1 MAEPPP
7 VQPPPGGADADGQAG
22 VMERIAALEA
32 ERDAAQAT
40 ATRQQIE
47 AEQALHDL
55 TQQLADA
62 QRQIELER
70 QFKAAEQQALAQARE
85 RVAALEQ
92 QVEAQQTRHQDAN
105 SVDEQHKKHAE
116 QLEREKRELLDAYE
130 RSETDKRALDD
141 ALKSS
146 KATCTALQ
154 AAQSTLEANLQEAT
168 ATSRSSLLRIQTLQ
182 STVTSLEAD
191 KAFLTEEL
199 ERGRAEWSTFR
210 REKHEELVRVQSQ
223 LDTAQIEARS
233 AKSTLE
239 ALKTAHEQLQARFND
254 TLQTLSTTRE
264 QLEANEGNFA
274 SEMNSMKRFVE
285 MMEKRETERKHRIE
299 EIERS
304 LEEERAALAQ
314 RETALQDELQAERDR
329 YDALDQRYA
338 EMREVLDRRAALM
351 PRDDVEA
358 SPSPIGSSFAL
369 SPSAQMA
376 VRGQRGGR
384 SYAEVYSEYIRMEEE
399 LIKERAETKRL
410 SDCLAQILGD
420 IEERAPLLKEQRL
433 EYERLTVEATQLAS
447 QLTRALSDRDQ
458 SEQRAQ
464 ASRLD
469 VERLEQENAIFGRQL
484 SDLGRQVRTLL
495 RSLAAAQG
503 LVDTSNGD
511 ADAFD
516 EEEAAILRRA
526 ELDASTDSIVSAH
539 LVTFSTINELQVQ
552 NQKLLRITREMG
564 AQLEKGE
571 EDAISKRRDLENKAV
586 EEAHELILRLK
597 EEVESQRAKS
607 DAFERE
613 RDMFRR
619 MLAQRKSVGG
629 ELGDEIDEGRRVGGS
644 DIEAPRLLADVQ
656 ANFDAYKAEIA
667 IDSARLREDLKE
679 AQHAASQAR
688 TDLAKSRAQAEYTA
702 ERLRL
707 LQQSFDLQNSELTQ
721 VNKRA
726 AQLQDNLARQEMT
739 AHKLSE
745 ELLQVRGTADQ
756 LRHENTNLKSEREVG
771 RSIEKRLSEENA
783 ALSKERSHLADLMS
797 NLQTMQNELERAGS
811 ESRRRL
817 EEQVMRLEAQATDL
831 RDRLSQ
837 ETDANRQLSLRR
849 EVETRTLQERIEKLT
864 AEHAETRESLVGA
877 RTAQEHLQQRVAD
890 LLLQITAKEEKLAIY
905 EGRSGDTTG
914 QTAEQQL
921 EVTVA
926 DLRTELRSVKSELER
941 ATANVEQYK
950 SIAEAEGSALT
961 ELTATYDE
969 YKSTTDAS
977 IAEKESE
984 LKSLRERLHSLTADV
999 TAQGNQNSELH
1010 RQIEQERVAFE
1021 KERKM
1026 LEDGMASLRAA
1037 EQTAKQAQLAAQD
1050 DLRRQVQLAQ
1060 DAHDKYDRELVAHA
1074 EDVKRL
1080 GEVKAELDKV
1090 RQSMGEYQA
1099 QTEVAKAN
1107 LLSSEESWNRQKQAL
1122 EQELSDVRKR
1132 CDDLTKQNSLL
1143 HEHLETFNARAAQIQ
1158 ARQPAEGSTG
1168 DTDPAEAIAAA
1179 QESSSDQ
1186 LRQVIKYLRGEKDIV
1201 DFQLELAKQEAARLR
1216 TQLEFTS
1223 RNLDEARRSLSEER
1237 AKSGE
1242 AASLSAQHAELLER
1256 IHTAKL
1262 LRESNQTL
1270 RDENES
1276 QLRKIGQ
1283 LETRLRETTAELE
1296 PLKEQVQTLRAE
1308 VEAKDHNIKLLEED
1322 NERWKTRN
1330 QTILAKYE
1338 RIDPEELQVLKT
1350 EVEGL
1355 KAQLAEK
1362 EAAAAQLQTD
1372 LEAQT
1377 KLAESMR
1384 ENWNSSQGRFKG
1396 LQTVARATRDEKNA
1410 LQIEVNELK
1419 AKLEQTATA
1428 DSNTSAQTS
1437 ELESRLAALQTEKE
1451 SLEAK
1456 IKDFE
1461 ANLETRVQEQAAAL
1475 QAQLEEQSRAQ
1486 SALQEQ
1492 SSKRDEEL
1500 QAQLTTKE
1508 AERAKLAARGA
1519 ALFADNKRMKS
1530 AMEQHPVAIQ
1540 KLTDEHA
1547 EAVKKLN
1554 EQIDELKKGVASD
1567 NSAAIEEIV
1576 QSRLAAIE
1584 KPGDAEIETA
1594 VKARVA
1600 ELETKLASERESAI
1614 AQAVAAATA
1623 PLNDELAKL
1632 RQQLVDAGTA
1642 ASSSDSEALDKL
1654 KAEFEASKKKMED
1667 EFEAVKTRLAEQ
1679 AKEREAEFT
1688 AKLTKEVTKAKAEA
1702 AAAVPAN
1709 SDQTPDVDALVK
1721 AKLDAAE
1728 AERAEVQRKAIE
1740 EAVAAAV
1747 KEQEDVSAAKVAESK
1762 KNMEKEAAMRTNL
1775 LSARIKKL
1783 ENQLKEAKGEST
1795 SNTPAGSG
1803 PNTPRASGEPTS
1815 QGNAPAIVTSTNGGP
1830 APTPA
1835 SQGPGRGG
1843 AAAGRGRGGAGRGG
1857 AARGGGGGGGGAAR
1871 LAVKGGADSSPQIQT
1886 GAPAPAAGPPSL
1898 SLKGSASANPGQRQP
1913 GGVLG
1918 GLLSKTLQAAA
1929 PGASAPKRAR
1939 EEDGQAGAAGQTG
1952 GADKRFKPGQL
1963 PKGGSGGAA

>member
-7 VQPPPGGADADGQAG
+7 GPAALAEAGQISKSDASA
-22 VMERIAALEA
+22 RIAELEA
-32 ERDAAQAT
+32 ERDAAQAM

-55 TQQLADA
+55 TTQLTDV
-62 QRQIELER
+62 QRQLESER
-70 QFKAAEQQALAQARE
+70 QAKASEQQAHAQVRDK
-85 RVAALEQ
+85 VAALERQLEQ
-92 QVEAQQTRHQDAN
+92 QQARQREAGNT
-105 SVDEQHKKHAE
+105 DEQHKKQVE
-116 QLEREKRELLDAYE
+116 QLEKEKRDLLDVYE
-130 RSETDKRALDD
+130 RAQTDKQALDD
-141 ALKSS
+141 ALKAA
-146 KATCTALQ
+146 KATCNALH
-154 AAQSTLEANLQEAT
+154 ASQSTLEANLQEAT
-168 ATSRSSLLRIQTLQ
+168 ATSRTSLLRIQTLQ

-199 ERGRAEWSTFR
+199 ERVRNESSTFR
-210 REKHEELVRVQSQ
+210 REKHEELVRMQSQ

-233 AKSTLE
+233 AKSTLD
-239 ALKTAHEQLQARFND
+239 ALKVAHEQLQSRYNE
-254 TLQTLSTTRE
+254 TLQALSTTRE
-264 QLEANEGNFA
+264 ELEANEGNFA

-285 MMEKRETERKHRIE
+285 MMEKREDERKNRIE
-299 EIERS
+299 EIERA
-304 LEEERAALAQ
+304 LEEERAALAE
-314 RETALQDELQAERDR
+314 REGALQDELQAERDR
-329 YDALDQRYA
+329 YDALEQRYA
-338 EMREVLDRRAALM
+338 EMREVWDRRAALL
-351 PRDDVEA
+351 PRDDLGA
-358 SPSPIGSSFAL
+358 SPSPAGSSFAL

-447 QLTRALSDRDQ
+447 RLAQALSERDQ

-464 ASRLD
+464 ASKLD
-469 VERLEQENAIFGRQL
+469 VERLEQENDIFSRQL

-495 RSLAAAQG
+495 RSLAVTQG
-503 LVDTSNGD
+503 VVEASNGD

-526 ELDASTDSIVSAH
+526 EIDSTTDSIVSAH

-571 EDAISKRRDLENKAV
+571 EDAINKRRNLENKAV

-619 MLAQRKSVGG
+619 MLAQRKTVGG
-629 ELGDEIDEGRRVGGS
+629 DDSTDSEIGRARGGVEG
-644 DIEAPRLLADVQ
+644 EAPRLLADVQ

-667 IDSARLREDLKE
+667 IDSARLRDDLKE

-688 TDLAKSRAQAEYTA
+688 TELAKSRAQAEYTA

-707 LQQSFDLQNSELTQ
+707 LQQSFDLQSSELAQ
-721 VNKRA
+721 VNKRTS
-726 AQLQDNLARQEMT
+726 QLQDNLARQEMS

-745 ELLQVRGTADQ
+745 ELLQVRGQADQ

-817 EEQVMRLEAQATDL
+817 EEQVTRLEAQATEL
-831 RDRLSQ
+831 REKLSQ

-849 EVETRTLQERIEKLT
+849 EVESRTLQERIEKLT
-864 AEHAETRESLVGA
+864 AEHAGTREHLVGA

-890 LLLQITAKEEKLAIY
+890 LVLQVTAKEEKLAIY
-905 EGRSGDTTG
+905 DGRSGDAAS

-921 EVTVA
+921 EVTIA

-950 SIAEAEGSALT
+950 SIAEAEGTALA
-961 ELTATYDE
+961 ELTATYDQ
-969 YKSTTDAS
+969 YKSSTDAS

-984 LKSLRERLHSLTADV
+984 LKSLKERLHSLTADV

-1010 RQIEQERVAFE
+1010 RQIEAERVAFE

-1026 LEDGMASLRAA
+1026 LEDGMSSLRAA

-1050 DLRRQVQLAQ
+1050 DLRRQVQLAK

-1080 GEVKAELDKV
+1080 GEIKTELDRV
-1090 RQSMGEYQA
+1090 RTTMGEYQA

-1107 LLSSEESWNRQKQAL
+1107 LLSSEETWNRQKLAL
-1122 EQELSDVRKR
+1122 EQELADVRKR
-1132 CDDLTKQNSLL
+1132 CEDLTKQNSLL
-1143 HEHLETFNARAAQIQ
+1143 HEHLESFNTRAAQIQ
-1158 ARQPAEGSTG
+1158 ARQPAEVHAG
-1168 DTDPAEAIAAA
+1168 DADTAEAITAA
-1179 QESSSDQ
+1179 QDSSSDQ

-1223 RNLDEARRSLSEER
+1223 RNLEEARQSLTEER
-1237 AKSGE
+1237 AKSGD

-1308 VEAKDHNIKLLEED
+1308 VEAKEHTIKLLEED

-1350 EVEGL
+1350 EVEAL

-1362 EAAAAQLQTD
+1362 EAAAVQLQTEV
-1372 LEAQT
+1372 EAQT

-1384 ENWNSSQGRFKG
+1384 ENWQKGGERFRA
-1396 LQTVARATRDEKNA
+1396 LQAQARATRDEKNA
-1410 LQIEVNELK
+1410 LQNEVNELK
-1419 AKLEQTATA
+1419 TKIELNASASSTATA
-1428 DSNTSAQTS
+1428 QTG
-1437 ELESRLAALQTEKE
+1437 ELESRVAALQAEKEALETKIKEFEANLDNRVKEQSAALQT
-1451 SLEAK
+1451 
-1456 IKDFE
+1456 
-1461 ANLETRVQEQAAAL
+1461 
-1475 QAQLEEQSRAQ
+1475 QLEEQAKTQ
-1486 SALQEQ
+1486 AALEQ
-1492 SSKRDEEL
+1492 QFKKKEEEL
-1500 QAQLTTKE
+1500 QAKLTE
-1508 AERAKLAARGA
+1508 EQAARAKAQARDTQ
-1519 ALFADNKRMKS
+1519 LFNDNKRMK
-1530 AMEQHPVAIQ
+1530 AAIDQHPAEIK
-1540 KLTDEHA
+1540 KLTDAHEQ
-1547 EAVKKLN
+1547 AVKTLN
-1554 EQIDELKKGVASD
+1554 SQVDELKASVASD

-1576 QSRLAAIE
+1576 QSRLATIE
-1584 KPGDAEIETA
+1584 KPGDAEIEAA
-1594 VKARVA
+1594 VKTRLA
-1600 ELETKLASERESAI
+1600 ELETKLAGERDAAI
-1614 AQAVAAATA
+1614 SQAVAAATA
-1623 PLNDELAKL
+1623 PLNEDLAKL
-1632 RQQLVDAGTA
+1632 REQLANA
-1642 ASSSDSEALDKL
+1642 ANATSSADSAALDKL
-1654 KAEFEASKKKMED
+1654 KAEFEESKKKMEA
-1667 EFEAVKTRLAEQ
+1667 EFEAVKTRLEEQ
-1679 AKEREAEFT
+1679 AKEREAELT
-1688 AKLTKEVTKAKAEA
+1688 ARLTEEVTKAKAEA
-1702 AAAVPAN
+1702 AAAAAAAAGTPDNNAAAAPP
-1709 SDQTPDVDALVK
+1709 PDVDALVK
-1721 AKLDAAE
+1721 AKVDAIE
-1728 AERAEVQRKAIE
+1728 AERAEAQQKAIE
-1740 EAVAAAV
+1740 AAVAKAV
-1747 KEQEDVSAAKVAESK
+1747 QEQQDSIAGKLAEQK
-1762 KNMEKEAAMRTNL
+1762 KNLENEAQMRTRL
-1775 LSARIKKL
+1775 LSAKVKKL
-1783 ENQLKEAKGEST
+1783 EQQVKDGKAASPASSGATTPQATGAQAPAQVPAPAAAMTT
-1795 SNTPAGSG
+1795 SN
-1803 PNTPRASGEPTS
+1803 
-1815 QGNAPAIVTSTNGGP
+1815 GNAAPTQAAVRGRGP
-1830 APTPA
+1830 A
-1835 SQGPGRGG
+1835 
-1843 AAAGRGRGGAGRGG
+1843 GRGGAGAGG
-1857 AARGGGGGGGGAAR
+1857 PGRA
-1871 LAVKGGADSSPQIQT
+1871 LSVKGGAGAG
-1886 GAPAPAAGPPSL
+1886 GAPAKAAPKADGPPSL
-1898 SLKGSASANPGQRQP
+1898 TLRGSASTGGAARQP

-1918 GLLSKTLQAAA
+1918 GLLNATLQAASA
-1929 PGASAPKRAR
+1929 GSAQPGGNAPKRAR
-1939 EEDGQAGAAGQTG
+1939 EDDGQAGGQAG
-1952 GADKRFKPGQL
+1952 GADKRFKPGQS
-1963 PKGGSGGAA
+1963 PRGGSGGEGAGSS